1 MRRTG
6 LSSSV
11 PVSLISLLALLGTVA
26 FSNDLTVYQ
35 REVGSYSRTEQTHYL
50 PGNKNV
56 DGLHSRDITQSLIL
70 VVKLVPAQTAVD
82 VNSLE
87 PFSKTAIKAARSSID
102 ECLGIK
108 AVQEPL
114 TSIVAGFRNR
124 LDVPEAIN
132 HQFHAALFKCLEPA
146 RHEQFNYAT
155 EFHTKK
161 IIGEWKSEQPHPLY
175 PRINGLQ

>member
-87 PFSKTAIKAARSSID
+87 PFSKTARSSID